1 MINTFND
8 NDFEDKIKQEEIS
21 IIQFSASWCA
31 PCKALTPVLEKLS
44 SDYEGKATFYYA
56 DVEEGGINTGSAMG
70 IRGVPSTIL
79 FKRGVEVE
87 IGWLSGEAK
96 VKEFLDKNINFKL
109 VQV

>member
-56 DVEEGGINTGSAMG
+56 DVEEGGINTGSAW
-70 IRGVPSTIL
+70 VSEVCHTIL
-79 FKRGVEVE
+79 FKRASRWTD
-87 IGWLSGEAK
+87 WLAFQEK
-96 VKEFLDKNINFKL
+96 LKLKNSLIRTYKL
-109 VQV
+109 

>member
-21 IIQFSASWCA
+21 VIQFSASWCS

-44 SDYEGKATFYYA
+44 SNYEGKATFYYA

-79 FKRGVEVE
+79 FKRGVEVDRLV
-87 IGWLSGEAK
+87 GFPGEAK
-96 VKEFLDKNINFKL
+96 VKEFLDKNI
-109 VQV
+109 